1 MATHGYLDKL
11 IVNNE
16 QQEEH
21 LRSTCVLFM
30 CMFYKNNKNLIHIY
44 FTFIL
49 LFLLSSSSSSP
60 PPSSHCVHGYI
71 YTIFGRGSGSSIIL
85 LLIYHI
91 TIHQH
96 IDYRRGSCKQ
106 NDRGLPSA
114 LPTTLLATKPSPLTT
129 ENDRPSIDVV
139 YTSMVMVS
147 FPYERPLVGS
157 LPSSMSVVSCCGF
170 CRVLYGLL
178 CTCAYWLF

>member
-1 MATHGYLDKL
+1 MTWHTRQYECQPTMATHGYLDKL

-71 YTIFGRGSGSSIIL
+71 YTIFGRGRGSSIII

-96 IDYRRGSCKQ
+96 IDYTRGSCKQ
-106 NDRGLPSA
+106 NDRGLPYLQPYWRRNHHHWRLRMIGRRSMWY
-114 LPTTLLATKPSPLTT
+114 TRRWWWFPSL
-129 ENDRPSIDVV
+129 RG
-139 YTSMVMVS
+139 
-147 FPYERPLVGS
+147 PLVGS
-157 LPSSMSVVSCCGF
+157 ASP
-170 CRVLYGLL
+170 
-178 CTCAYWLF
+178 